1 VNHDELKW
9 SPTALSKRLLALIA
23 LVASTA
29 CADDTVEHAKEPVSA
44 LEYLSFATN
53 DEANSTE
60 IFAKASPAVV
70 FVTSSELRRNRFT
83 FNVTEVPRGAG
94 SGFVWSK
101 DGLVVTNFHV
111 VAGADRLEVTIGD
124 QGDYKAEVV
133 GVAPERDLAVL
144 RLIDPPDDLT
154 ALPLGDS
161 SELSV
166 GRKVLAIGNPFGLDT
181 TLTVGVV
188 SALDREIQSPSNRRI
203 RGVIQ
208 TDAAINPGNSGG
220 PLLNSLGQLV
230 GVNTA
235 IYSPSGG
242 SAGIGFAIPVNMVR
256 EVVPQLIA
264 YGKMLRPVLGVELAS
279 DRWTQRYG
287 IEGVAIVRVLRGLPA
302 SEAGLMG
309 AQAGPRGEL
318 RLGDIITHIDDAP
331 IRSSDDYLAALEN
344 HNIGDTV
351 RLRTRRGDRVL
362 EFNITLSES
371 R

>member
-1 VNHDELKW
+1 M
-9 SPTALSKRLLALIA
+9 
-23 LVASTA
+23 
-29 CADDTVEHAKEPVSA
+29 
-44 LEYLSFATN
+44 
-53 DEANSTE
+53 
-60 IFAKASPAVV
+60 V

-124 QGDYKAEVV
+124 RGDYKAEVV

-154 ALPLGDS
+154 VLPLGDS

-264 YGKMLRPVLGVELAS
+264 YGKMLRPILGVELAS

-302 SEAGLMG
+302 SEAGLVG

-318 RLGDIITHIDDAP
+318 RLGDIITHIDDEP
-331 IRSSDDYLAALEN
+331 IRSSDDYLAALEK

-351 RLRTRRGDRVL
+351 RLRTRRADRVL
-362 EFNITLSES
+362 EFDITLSES